1 MEGEVFIIDH
11 TVRSA
16 QGTAMPNP
24 EDDDILSLV
33 DADGASCQPN
43 RYLYTN
49 YNHRI
54 LLTSSPRG
62 RDDRKWLTQRA
73 RDQHAVFV
81 MEPWLRE
88 EIVVALFVYSAWL
101 VRLLT
106 MYRLFLESTD
116 ITLKRFREASHICG
130 NIPRQCF
137 EAAVSPAALR
147 DATSEIKLAIK
158 QTGKLSD
165 AVINVNDGGTI
176 HRAFQIR
183 PSEDRFW
190 ASCLVEPVSDWA
202 LLEMMAELGRR
213 NANGAYEFYCAIQGS
228 PNSSALGGIMFENK
242 LHPFLQAMAT
252 PRTFTIQSLDD
263 RSNTLDITFSSNTQH
278 LTFGADQRFS
288 GQLASSVGSNK
299 SCYLKPLSR
308 VFPSFDSFL
317 YQSDMSQSSFS
328 PLIALQ
334 VTTAATHDISITG
347 LEKIQKSLKPKIA
360 DLKNLRPT
368 KARKMIILFVVPDT
382 MGAAFVTQKITGAKK
397 MGHWDKKTA
406 QYVLML
412 SEKEVFRAT

>member
-1 MEGEVFIIDH
+1 
-11 TVRSA
+11 
-16 QGTAMPNP
+16 
-24 EDDDILSLV
+24 
-33 DADGASCQPN
+33 
-43 RYLYTN
+43 
-49 YNHRI
+49 
-54 LLTSSPRG
+54 
-62 RDDRKWLTQRA
+62 
-73 RDQHAVFV
+73 
-81 MEPWLRE
+81 
-88 EIVVALFVYSAWL
+88 
-101 VRLLT
+101 
-106 MYRLFLESTD
+106 LFLQSTD
-116 ITLKRFREASHICG
+116 ITLKRFQDISHICG
-130 NIPRQCF
+130 NVPRRCF
-137 EAAVSPAALR
+137 QAAVSPAKLR
-147 DATSEIKLAIK
+147 NAAKSIQIAIK
-158 QTGKLSD
+158 QTDKLSD
-165 AVINVNDGGTI
+165 AVINVNRGGMI

-190 ASCLVEPVSDWA
+190 DSCLIEPVSNWA

-213 NANGAYEFYCAIQGS
+213 STNGAYEFYCAIQGS
-228 PNSSALGGIMFENK
+228 PNSSALGGIIFENK

-252 PRTFTIQSLDD
+252 PRTFTIESLDD

-347 LEKIQKSLKPKIA
+347 LEKIQKLLKLKIA

-368 KARKMIILFVVPDT
+368 KTRKMIILFVVPDT
-382 MGAAFVTQKITGAKK
+382 MGAAFETQKITGGKK